1 MDKPVSLLGLSTAV
15 PHYALDQSDVAAR
28 ARDIFGPMFDRFPQ
42 LDEVFVNAG
51 IDRRYSV
58 SPIDW
63 FYKQLDWNERTSAYL
78 EGAQKLF
85 VEAGKKALD
94 RAGLLPKDVDVVV
107 TISSTGIATPSL
119 EARAGPKLGLRTD
132 CARVPVFGLGC
143 AGGVSGM
150 ALASR
155 LARAEPGKIVLLV
168 VIELCTLA
176 FRRDRA
182 TKADVIA
189 TALFGD
195 GAAAAVLQA
204 KPSANAVAQIGGAG
218 EHLWPDTLDIMGW
231 SIDPVGLG
239 VLLSRSLP
247 KFVEERMGAPVK
259 QFLAAQQLDPNT
271 PLVSH
276 PGGTR
281 VLEAIETAL
290 DKPQGSMTNE
300 RTILRGYGNMSAP
313 TVMFVL
319 EEAPRHGLKGPAA
332 LSALGPGFT
341 ASFLAMEAN
350 GVAQHAP
357 ARTVPEPADA

>member
-1 MDKPVSLLGLSTAV
+1 MHNPVSLLGLATAV
-15 PHYALDQSDVAAR
+15 PPHALDQTDVAQR

-42 LDEVFVNAG
+42 LDDVFVNAG

-63 FYKQLDWNERTSAYL
+63 FYKQLDWNERTAAYID
-78 EGAQKLF
+78 GAQKLF
-85 VEAGKKALD
+85 LDAGRKALA
-94 RAGLLPKDVDVVV
+94 RAGLLPKDVDIVV
-107 TISSTGIATPSL
+107 TVSSTGIATPSL
-119 EARAGPKLGLRTD
+119 EARAGPQLSLRPN
-132 CARVPVFGLGC
+132 CVRVPVFGLGC
-143 AGGVSGM
+143 AGGVAGL

-168 VIELCTLA
+168 VVELCTLA

-204 KPSANAVAQIGGAG
+204 KPSSKAIAQIGAAG

-231 SIDPVGLG
+231 SVDPVGFG
-239 VLLSRSLP
+239 VLLSRALP
-247 KFVEERMGAPVK
+247 KFVEERMAAPVQ
-259 QFLAAQQLDPNT
+259 QFLGAHGLDPKT
-271 PLVSH
+271 RLVCH
-276 PGGTR
+276 PGGAK
-281 VLEAIETAL
+281 VLEAIEAAL
-290 DKPQGSMTNE
+290 GRKPGSFTNE
-300 RTILRGYGNMSAP
+300 RKVLRGYGNMSAP

-319 EEAPRHGLKGPAA
+319 EEALRNGLNGPAA

-341 ASFLAMEAN
+341 ASFLAMEAS
-350 GVAQHAP
+350 GA
-357 ARTVPEPADA
+357 ARRAAANATPETADA

>member
-1 MDKPVSLLGLSTAV
+1 MDNSVSLLGLSTAV
-15 PHYALDQSDVAAR
+15 PQYALEQKDIAER
-28 ARDIFGPMFDRFPQ
+28 ARDIFGPMFTRFPQ

-58 SPIDW
+58 RPVDW
-63 FYKQLDWNERTSAYL
+63 FYKTLDWNERTAAYL
-78 EGAQKLF
+78 DGAQQLF
-85 VEAGKKALD
+85 IEAGKKALD
-94 RAGLLPKDVDVVV
+94 RAGLTPKDVDIVV

-143 AGGVSGM
+143 AGGVAGL

-155 LARAEPGKIVLLV
+155 LARAEPGKVVLLV

-204 KPSANAVAQIGGAG
+204 KPSSTAVAQIGAAA

-247 KFVEERMGAPVK
+247 KFVEERMGEPVDN
-259 QFLAAQQLDPNT
+259 FLNAQKLGPDT
-271 PLVSH
+271 KLVCH
-276 PGGTR
+276 PGGTK
-281 VLEAIETAL
+281 VLEAIEVAL
-290 DKPQGSMTNE
+290 GKQEGSLVNE
-300 RTILRGYGNMSAP
+300 RTVLRGYGNMSAP

-319 EEAPRHGLKGPAA
+319 EEAMRHGLKGPAA

-341 ASFLAMEAN
+341 ASFLAIDAN
-350 GVAQHAP
+350 AVAQRVS
-357 ARTVPEPADA
+357 ARATPEPVDA

>member
-1 MDKPVSLLGLSTAV
+1 MDNPVSLLGLSTAV
-15 PHYALDQSDVAAR
+15 PQHALEQSDVAAR

-42 LDEVFVNAG
+42 LTDVFTNAG

-58 SPIDW
+58 RPIDW
-63 FYKQLDWNERTSAYL
+63 FYKQLDWNERTSSYL
-78 EGAQKLF
+78 EGASQLF

-94 RAGLLPKDVDVVV
+94 RAGLTPKDVDIVI

-119 EARAGPKLGLRTD
+119 EARAGPILGLRPD
-132 CARVPVFGLGC
+132 CVRVPVFGLGC
-143 AGGVSGM
+143 AGGVAGL

-155 LARAEPGKIVLLV
+155 LARAEPGKVVLLE

-204 KPSANAVAQIGGAG
+204 KPSSTAVAQIGAAA

-247 KFVEERMGAPVK
+247 KFVEERMAAPVQ
-259 QFLAAQQLDPNT
+259 QFMANQKLAADT
-271 PLVSH
+271 RLVCH
-276 PGGTR
+276 PGGTK

-290 DKPQGSMTNE
+290 DKKPGSFVDE
-300 RTILRGYGNMSAP
+300 RTVLRGYGNMSAP

-319 EEAPRHGLKGPAA
+319 EEALRHGLKGPAA

-350 GVAQHAP
+350 GTAQRAA
-357 ARTVPEPADA
+357 ARTVPERVDA

>member
-1 MDKPVSLLGLSTAV
+1 MDNPVSLLGLSTAV
-15 PHYALDQSDVAAR
+15 PPHVLDQKDIAER
-28 ARDIFGPMFDRFPQ
+28 AVDIFGPMFDRFPQ
-42 LDEVFVNAG
+42 LTEVFVNAG

-58 SPIDW
+58 RPIDW
-63 FYKQLDWNERTSAYL
+63 FYKALDWNERTSSYL
-78 EGAQKLF
+78 DGASKLF

-94 RAGLLPKDVDVVV
+94 RAGLAPKDVDIVV

-132 CARVPVFGLGC
+132 CVRVPVFGLGC
-143 AGGVSGM
+143 AGGVAGL

-155 LARAEPGKIVLLV
+155 LARAEPGKVVLLV

-204 KPSANAVAQIGGAG
+204 KPSSTAIAQIGAAG

-247 KFVEERMGAPVK
+247 KFVEERMAAPVK
-259 QFLAAQQLDPNT
+259 QFVSAQKLDPNIR
-271 PLVSH
+271 LVCH
-276 PGGTR
+276 PGGTK
-281 VLEAIETAL
+281 VLEAIEIAL
-290 DKPQGSMTNE
+290 DRKQGSFVDE
-300 RTILRGYGNMSAP
+300 RTVLRGYGNMSAP
-313 TVMFVL
+313 TVLFVL
-319 EEAPRHGLKGPAA
+319 EEAMRRGLTGPAA

-350 GVAQHAP
+350 GVAQRMP
-357 ARTVPEPADA
+357 ARTVPETADA